1 MNSRIDMVKKQISEL
16 GGVPGSTQKA
26 TQRNRK
32 LTPMKYNQEPLKILL
47 PTKQRFLKK
56 GREEI
61 I

>member
-16 GGVPGSTQKA
+16 GGGPGSTQKA
-26 TQRNRK
+26 ALRNRK

-47 PTKQRFLKK
+47 PTKRRFLKK

-61 I
+61 T